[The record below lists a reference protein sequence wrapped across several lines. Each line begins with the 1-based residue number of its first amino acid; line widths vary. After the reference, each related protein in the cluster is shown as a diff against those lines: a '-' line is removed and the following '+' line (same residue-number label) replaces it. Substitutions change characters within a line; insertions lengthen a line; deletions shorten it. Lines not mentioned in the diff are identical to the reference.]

1 MTVKSPLDDRRVQAL
16 LNKFMSGSID
26 ALMPIFDLKR
36 GFVYPDVEEIIGES
50 EDAEKFLAMLV
61 EAGVLKREL
70 YDKAVHCPKCGSMN
84 VSVQY
89 CCPFCLSY
97 DIKRS
102 SLIEHIRCGYID
114 IEEKFVSGVELICPK
129 CRRKL
134 TMEDVDYRRAGLWCT
149 CNKCGRSFDMPTP
162 KHFCRNCQT
171 SFTFENAKIKEAY
184 KYRLNEDFVKTA
196 TSEWSI
202 LAPIRKLLEEKGF
215 KVETPGFMEGRSGVK
230 HMFDIIAYNNGRKS
244 ERLAINISTSPDGKQ
259 VPDHAVI
266 DMFAKTYD
274 SDIEKAILIA
284 IPKISENGRKLANHY
299 KICLIEAKTPE
310 ETIER
315 IKETLKQN
323 SRWIGN
329 PF

>member
-26 ALMPIFDLKR
+26 ALIPIFDLKR

-202 LAPIRKLLEEKGF
+202 LASIRKLLEEKGF

-323 SRWIGN
+323 SR
-329 PF
+329 

>member
-26 ALMPIFDLKR
+26 ALIPIFDLKR

-134 TMEDVDYRRAGLWCT
+134 TVEDVDYRRAGLWCT

>member
-26 ALMPIFDLKR
+26 ALIPIFDLKR

-230 HMFDIIAYNNGRKS
+230 HVFDIIAYNNGRKS

>member
-26 ALMPIFDLKR
+26 ALIPIFDLKR

-129 CRRKL
+129 CKSQL
-134 TMEDVDYRRAGLWCT
+134 NVEDVDYRRAGLWCT

-259 VPDHAVI
+259 VPDHAII

-323 SRWIGN
+323 SR
-329 PF
+329 